1 MAQPWIVLDRIETAE
16 GLLELRQRG
25 PRDFLI
31 TVGGLVL
38 MNSLAHRSEVVLGQ
52 LACAG
57 LATEVAPKVLVG
69 GLGMGFTLR
78 AVLDAL
84 PPTAAVTVAELNP
97 VVLDWCRGALAPLT
111 ASAAADPRVT
121 VVIDDVAAV
130 VKNALPAT
138 FDAIVFDLYKGPHP
152 RSDRVK
158 DPLYGS
164 RAIAAAYRALRPG
177 GIFTIWGEVPDA
189 PFEERLRQG
198 GFTVTTSRP
207 GRGGLRHCVFVAR
220 RAAAP
225 AKTAA
230 GKGRRP

>member
-1 MAQPWIVLDRIETAE
+1 MAQPWIVLDRIDTAE
-16 GLLELRQRG
+16 GVLELRQRG

-57 LATEVAPKVLVG
+57 LATAATPRVLVG

-84 PPTAAVTVAELNP
+84 PASATVTVAELNP

-111 ASAAADPRVT
+111 AAAAADPRVT
-121 VVIDDVAAV
+121 VVINDVAEV
-130 VKNALPAT
+130 VKNAPPAT
-138 FDAIVFDLYKGPHP
+138 LDAIVFDLYKGPHP

-164 RAIAAAYRALRPG
+164 RAIAAAHRALRPG
-177 GIFTIWGEVPDA
+177 GIFTIWGEAPDA

-225 AKTAA
+225 AKSAA
-230 GKGRRP
+230 DKGRRP